1 MSKGANFASVQP
13 SIKPPF
19 KILRLRVLDP
29 FSRVVE
35 CSGGTYSVTFLN
47 LTATNESGSPQALHE
62 PLSLTVSST
71 GPSVSQ
77 PGKGPPSS
85 CPLLARTDAVI
96 ATNGVC
102 SSLTVSLRFPSGL
115 SPAQAQKPF
124 RLILS
129 SSTPA
134 LLIPASVP
142 RSERGGGKKWV
153 PTIANV
159 PVVSI
164 ITPVFYFTAK
174 ELEAEGG
181 SMDTTA
187 SSFIL
192 CLPSPSPFLAHDIRL
207 FEQHNAVTPGF
218 GSILWDAAVI
228 LAGRLR
234 VLHQGRE
241 KGGKG
246 PLLKWMK
253 AIDIGSGTGFVGI
266 CAAALGASVVLTDLP
281 ILTPLAAQNAL
292 LNGDSVKSSGGALSV
307 IPLEWGKP
315 LPPGIKGVSFDLIL
329 ASEVAFSHDLFSPL
343 IASLTELL
351 DAGSPRCKIVL
362 GARQRSGIDLSV
374 FLGELS
380 KAFDMEEVLLNG
392 EDERGFIAVASG
404 MSKTSFVPQLY
415 TLTRKNVLK

>member
-1 MSKGANFASVQP
+1 M
-13 SIKPPF
+13 
-19 KILRLRVLDP
+19 
-29 FSRVVE
+29 
-35 CSGGTYSVTFLN
+35 
-47 LTATNESGSPQALHE
+47 
-62 PLSLTVSST
+62 
-71 GPSVSQ
+71 
-77 PGKGPPSS
+77 
-85 CPLLARTDAVI
+85 
-96 ATNGVC
+96 
-102 SSLTVSLRFPSGL
+102 
-115 SPAQAQKPF
+115 
-124 RLILS
+124 
-129 SSTPA
+129 
-134 LLIPASVP
+134 
-142 RSERGGGKKWV
+142 

-181 SMDTTA
+181 SMGTTA
-187 SSFIL
+187 FIL

-241 KGGKG
+241 REKGGKG
-246 PLLKWMK
+246 PLLKGMK

-380 KAFDMEEVLLNG
+380 KAFNMEEVLLNG

-415 TLTRKNVLK
+415 TLTRKI